1 MAKFVIKASEF
12 KNVCKAVNDRKLA
25 ELKKEIIEI
34 LKKQEEREV
43 KKAVEFF
50 EAQEAHYTHL
60 EKSTLSGKWVEKA
73 GYGIGTVRVWKGK
86 KYKKIA
92 PGKWARMYEKEG
104 RGANVA
110 VGRLIAQVNKIDNVE
125 DLMNFAMMHKQ
136 RFVDENGMDLPILD
150 KLRAA
155 IDAKNG
161 TVESKGT
168 SKPAVKVSKIDQ
180 AVSDLQTLDWS
191 ESDGSDVKDIV
202 NRYFKTDKEKAK
214 FADYV
219 KNESKF
225 NKFQKDMLAEAVSG
239 EKKDTFEDEMN
250 RLNDAQEA
258 AWEGFESGSEIKA
271 TPENSKKFYDKVKK
285 FVDENNIKL
294 TKKHHDE
301 IAENNGHSFNEALA
315 LAGAYGEEEK
325 KKALEWNKETNKK
338 YKGAALDLSQI
349 DEFKETGTEE
359 KETPSDGGDTKKDEK
374 PDEPAKETEPKEK
387 PVDIRESRIKGLKDQ
402 VEWYAGVADENGK
415 LSKEQVKGLEEVLEN
430 LYVFGNRVIDN
441 DFLRGVKALEENGG
455 KFSDEEISKKAKESE
470 AEKHQNRSDAMK
482 GNKNAY
488 KGGLAKD
495 TVKFVKEV
503 KGEPYHD
510 FETDA
515 NKLAIYSDDGRRS
528 SGIVMSQE
536 IADIIDSHNEPSIL
550 DWKDNIADEI
560 NAKYPAIQKDY
571 VRLALGGIRPGY
583 RSGKKENVKVVS
595 EAEKESEA
603 EKTKNRSD
611 AMKGNKNAYKGMSYE
626 ELVKRRESFQRNG
639 NRSEYFEGMSKE
651 ERDNSLDEMF
661 EELDKRNLRN
671 VDSDSFNNKN
681 KEPKKTSGAKTQF
694 KRELPAGSAKTVKE
708 NIGTFTKAGDGKVEM
723 PATKEVA
730 ELFDSLNKSASKEE
744 NRHFMTDAYY
754 DGENFVST
762 DGRRLVCI
770 KAGDIGLD
778 KGYVKVDTSG
788 GKITVTALPEKK
800 DYEFPNYKRVMPG
813 SANTQ
818 EVKFDNKALKE
829 KLKEMK
835 KDGAFNQKSSTGVA
849 IEFKDGKAYLDG
861 TVVGSGDVKFP
872 EGQEPFIKLNGFYL
886 MDAALAGDSSSMFL
900 DKDNPAHRATDIST
914 NNSDIVIMTMEPVRS
929 DYESGRKAK
938 ADKKAAKDKA
948 KAENRKN
955 NEKLL
960 ANFEPTKVDRNVE
973 NVASDIDSKLSE
985 FSDDDLKENYDR
997 LTIDFDKV
1005 MEKPGL
1011 MSLYSK
1017 VNKNGLS
1024 FGNAY
1029 LYSQLAKKHPEIKE
1043 KFEAEM
1049 KKRGLEVKKSLFDGF
1064 LVAEL
1069 LEEDVDE
1076 EEEDEE
1082 EESLWNDYSAEQ
1094 PELFNSTELMVRE
1107 ALNRRRCL

>member
-1 MAKFVIKASEF
+1 MAKFVVKASEF
-12 KNVCKAVNDRKLA
+12 KNVLKAVNDRKLA

-34 LKKQEEREV
+34 LKKQDSKEV
-43 KKAVEFF
+43 RKAVEYF
-50 EAQEAHYTHL
+50 ESQEKHYSHL
-60 EKSTLSGKWVEKA
+60 EKSLSGKWVEKA
-73 GYGIGTVRVWKGK
+73 GYGVGTVRIWKGK

-104 RGANVA
+104 RGTNIAI
-110 VGRLIAQVNKIDNVE
+110 GKLIARVQNIDNVE
-125 DLMNFAMMHKQ
+125 DLMAFVQANKQ
-136 RFVDENGMDLPILD
+136 RFVDENGMDLPVLD

-155 IDAKNG
+155 VDARNDNVG
-161 TVESKGT
+161 SKGT
-168 SKPAVKVSKIDQ
+168 SKPA
-180 AVSDLQTLDWS
+180 
-191 ESDGSDVKDIV
+191 
-202 NRYFKTDKEKAK
+202 
-214 FADYV
+214 
-219 KNESKF
+219 
-225 NKFQKDMLAEAVSG
+225 

-250 RLNDAQEA
+250 RLNDAQEV

-301 IAENNGHSFNEALA
+301 LEEINSHSFNEALA

-325 KKALEWNKETNKK
+325 KKALEWNKEANKK

-349 DEFKETGTEE
+349 DEFKETEKKTDNPYEVTEE
-359 KETPSDGGDTKKDEK
+359 FKRQAMKDPK
-374 PDEPAKETEPKEK
+374 TE
-387 PVDIRESRIKGLKDQ
+387 LLQ
-402 VEWYAGVADENGK
+402 MADAVRNAEVG
-415 LSKEQVKGLEEVLEN
+415 SKEYDSAL
-430 LYVFGNRVIDN
+430 N
-441 DFLRGVKALEENGG
+441 DFQDAREKFIEEQGM
-455 KFSDEEISKKAKESE
+455 EEYKKIMPEYPKGKESKEAE

-488 KGGLAKD
+488 KGGLAKE

-503 KGEPYHD
+503 KGEP
-510 FETDA
+510 FEEYNTEKDKFA
-515 NKLAIYSDDGRRS
+515 LYYDRD
-528 SGIVMSQE
+528 SGKETGLVISQE

-550 DWKDNIADEI
+550 DWKDNIAAEI
-560 NAKYPAIQKDY
+560 HEKYPNIDESYIKQG
-571 VRLALGGIRPGY
+571 LGGIRPGFA
-583 RSGKKENVKVVS
+583 SGKKKSVKVVS
-595 EAEKESEA
+595 SDESKIVEEPAKETEP
-603 EKTKNRSD
+603 KD
-611 AMKGNKNAYKGMSYE
+611 
-626 ELVKRRESFQRNG
+626 
-639 NRSEYFEGMSKE
+639 
-651 ERDNSLDEMF
+651 
-661 EELDKRNLRN
+661 
-671 VDSDSFNNKN
+671 
-681 KEPKKTSGAKTQF
+681 EPKKTRETKSQF

-730 ELFDSLNKSASKEE
+730 ELFDSLNKAASKEE

-778 KGYVKVDTSG
+778 KGYVKVDTNG

-835 KDGAFNQKSSTGVA
+835 KDGAFNKKTSNGVA

-1094 PELFNSTELMVRE
+1094 PELFNSVEFKVRE
-1107 ALNRRRCL
+1107 ALNRRYCNCL

>member
-1 MAKFVIKASEF
+1 MVKFVIKASEF

-73 GYGIGTVRVWKGK
+73 GYGIGTVRVWKGR

-92 PGKWARMYEKEG
+92 PGKWARVYEKEG

-168 SKPAVKVSKIDQ
+168 SKPADKVSKIDQ

-225 NKFQKDMLAEAVSG
+225 NQFQKDMLAEAVSG

-349 DEFKETGTEE
+349 DEFKETETEE
-359 KETPSDGGDTKKDEK
+359 KES
-374 PDEPAKETEPKEK
+374 ETEK
-387 PVDIRESRIKGLKDQ
+387 
-402 VEWYAGVADENGK
+402 Y
-415 LSKEQVKGLEEVLEN
+415 
-430 LYVFGNRVIDN
+430 
-441 DFLRGVKALEENGG
+441 
-455 KFSDEEISKKAKESE
+455 
-470 AEKHQNRSDAMK
+470 QNRSDAMK

-488 KGGLAKD
+488 KGKAE
-495 TVKFVKEV
+495 EV
-503 KGEPYHD
+503 
-510 FETDA
+510 A
-515 NKLAIYSDDGRRS
+515 NKKLLSKDDMLKKP
-528 SGIVMSQE
+528 I
-536 IADIIDSHNEPSIL
+536 
-550 DWKDNIADEI
+550 KT
-560 NAKYPAIQKDY
+560 IQKYANADVY
-571 VRLALGGIRPGY
+571 GMEKFKSVEEAL
-583 RSGKKENVKVVS
+583 ED
-595 EAEKESEA
+595 
-603 EKTKNRSD
+603 TFD
-611 AMKGNKNAYKGMSYE
+611 TYKGSIEIGEFTKE
-626 ELVKRRESFQRNG
+626 ELAERVGKEWAKKQNHDIAREIFKDQEDGKLVLND
-639 NRSEYFEGMSKE
+639 EGI
-651 ERDNSLDEMF
+651 F
-661 EELDKRNLRN
+661 
-671 VDSDSFNNKN
+671 
-681 KEPKKTSGAKTQF
+681 EPKKETPKAKQPSGAIK
-694 KRELPAGSAKTVKE
+694 PAIPGGEKE
-708 NIGTFTKAGDGKVEM
+708 VVGTFTITEDGKAEM

-730 ELFDSLNKSASKEE
+730 ELFDSLKKAVSEDESRPFVNEC
-744 NRHFMTDAYY
+744 YY

-762 DGRRLVCI
+762 DGRRLVVI
-770 KAGDIGLD
+770 KAGDIGLPE
-778 KGYVKVDTSG
+778 GYVKINTSG
-788 GKITVTALPEKK
+788 GKITVEKNDSEELK
-800 DYEFPNYKRVMPG
+800 GREFPIYKRVMPG

-835 KDGAFNQKSSTGVA
+835 KEGAFNKNSSTGVD

-900 DKDNPAHRATDIST
+900 DKDKPANKAADIST

-938 ADKKAAKDKA
+938 KAKSDEQAAAK
-948 KAENRKN
+948 ENNRKLN
-955 NEKLL
+955 QERVSEKMKSKMNIDAVDKL
-960 ANFEPTKVDRNVE
+960 ANR
-973 NVASDIDSKLSE
+973 
-985 FSDDDLKENYDR
+985 
-997 LTIDFDKV
+997 FDKV
-1005 MEKPGL
+1005 LSEMDDERLKREYERFKFNLDKAIDKKFYPYDSAKVDNKLGL
-1011 MSLYSK
+1011 DFHGAVMYK
-1017 VNKNGLS
+1017 
-1024 FGNAY
+1024 
-1029 LYSQLAKKHPEIKE
+1029 LANERHPEIKD
-1043 KFEAEM
+1043 KIYAEIER
-1049 KKRGLEVKKSLFDGF
+1049 RGLDVKKSIFSDF
-1064 LVAEL
+1064 LIESFI
-1069 LEEDVDE
+1069 DE

>member
-1 MAKFVIKASEF
+1 MAKFVVKASEF
-12 KNVCKAVNDRKLA
+12 KNVLKAVNDRKLV

-34 LKKQEEREV
+34 LKKQDSKEV
-43 KKAVEFF
+43 RKAVEYF
-50 EAQEAHYTHL
+50 ESQEKHYSHL
-60 EKSTLSGKWVEKA
+60 EKSLSGKWVEKA

-92 PGKWARMYEKEG
+92 PGKWARVFEKEG
-104 RGANVA
+104 RGTNIAI
-110 VGRLIAQVNKIDNVE
+110 GRLISKVNQIDNVE
-125 DLMNFAMMHKQ
+125 DLMAFVMANKQ
-136 RFVDENGMDLPILD
+136 RFVDENGNDLPVLD

-155 IDAKNG
+155 VNAKNNG
-161 TVESKGT
+161 GVGSNGKTKKLISDYTKINEESLRKYATKLKG
-168 SKPAVKVSKIDQ
+168 SK
-180 AVSDLQTLDWS
+180 
-191 ESDGSDVKDIV
+191 E
-202 NRYFKTDKEKAK
+202 DKLNYLLETREKRTK
-214 FADYV
+214 
-219 KNESKF
+219 
-225 NKFQKDMLAEAVSG
+225 
-239 EKKDTFEDEMN
+239 
-250 RLNDAQEA
+250 
-258 AWEGFESGSEIKA
+258 EIKA
-271 TPENSKKFYDKVKK
+271 KEPGVDIQNHPELDALGMLYQTIANDKDPNKE
-285 FVDENNIKL
+285 FNIADDK
-294 TKKHHDE
+294 
-301 IAENNGHSFNEALA
+301 NEKPA
-315 LAGAYGEEEK
+315 EK
-325 KKALEWNKETNKK
+325 KSPEKLLKEMGFETMEKVSYNGDKWEVA
-338 YKGAALDLSQI
+338 GVSLD
-349 DEFKETGTEE
+349 
-359 KETPSDGGDTKKDEK
+359 SDGNAIGVNLT
-374 PDEPAKETEPKEK
+374 PDRQSGNLKSSNVTVDDIGKIKKEK
-387 PVDIRESRIKGLKDQ
+387 PAEKEYDRESVDDWKGYYKDFT
-402 VEWYAGVADENGK
+402 ADE
-415 LSKEQVKGLEEVLEN
+415 LKEQIENYTKTLENAKEAEKIYPSHESRQAIKENGDRLKALNELLEE
-430 LYVFGNRVIDN
+430 
-441 DFLRGVKALEENGG
+441 
-455 KFSDEEISKKAKESE
+455 KESE
-470 AEKHQNRSDAMK
+470 AEKTQNRSDAMK

-510 FETDA
+510 FETDT

-595 EAEKESEA
+595 SDESKNVEEPAKETEP
-603 EKTKNRSD
+603 KD
-611 AMKGNKNAYKGMSYE
+611 
-626 ELVKRRESFQRNG
+626 
-639 NRSEYFEGMSKE
+639 
-651 ERDNSLDEMF
+651 
-661 EELDKRNLRN
+661 
-671 VDSDSFNNKN
+671 
-681 KEPKKTSGAKTQF
+681 EPKKTSETKSQF

-730 ELFDSLNKSASKEE
+730 ELFDSLNKAASKEE

-778 KGYVKVDTSG
+778 KGYVKVDTNG

-835 KDGAFNQKSSTGVA
+835 KEGAFNKKSSTGVD

-861 TVVGSGDVKFP
+861 TVIGSGDVKFP

-900 DKDNPAHRATDIST
+900 DKDNPANKATDIST

-929 DYESGRKAK
+929 DYESGRKVK

-960 ANFEPTKVDRNVE
+960 ASFEPTKVDRNVE

-985 FSDDDLKENYDR
+985 FSDDDLKENYDK

-1011 MSLYSK
+1011 MSLHSK

-1024 FGNAY
+1024 FGYAY
-1029 LYSQLAKKHPEIKE
+1029 LYSQLAKRHPEIKE

-1069 LEEDVDE
+1069 LEEDVDDV
-1076 EEEDEE
+1076 EEDKE

-1094 PELFNSTELMVRE
+1094 PELFNSVEFKVRE
-1107 ALNRRRCL
+1107 ALNRRYCNCL